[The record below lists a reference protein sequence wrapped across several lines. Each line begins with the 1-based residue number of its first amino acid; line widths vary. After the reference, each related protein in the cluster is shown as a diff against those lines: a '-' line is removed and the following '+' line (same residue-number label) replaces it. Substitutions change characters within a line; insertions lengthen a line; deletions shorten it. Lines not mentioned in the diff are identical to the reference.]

1 MYHRRSAGFASTT
14 RMVATICL
22 YFRIEKLYSSELTV
36 VQRADGVATGELLLL
51 RKGELLQQFP
61 AVWGLLYC
69 PLKTSNGERSPPIR
83 PKRRIFDLG
92 GSIFRQ
98 VNNFDVGK
106 PILEF
111 IRIAVIAQF
120 LGNPA
125 QIVVHLFQCIALL
138 CQQPKPTLLVVD
150 IHPDDISDFDVKG
163 AELQTVF
170 FQPFV

>member
-22 YFRIEKLYSSELTV
+22 YFRIEKLYSS
-36 VQRADGVATGELLLL
+36 GVDRRPARGWRGDGELLLL

-83 PKRRIFDLG
+83 PKRRILDLG
-92 GSIFRQ
+92 GSILRQ

-138 CQQPKPTLLVVD
+138 CQQ
-150 IHPDDISDFDVKG
+150 
-163 AELQTVF
+163 
-170 FQPFV
+170 